1 MLPGRLGWEGS
12 WVYEWDHLESM
23 MQEWHLPG
31 KGEREGQHKLFAI
44 ITTVSGLSLHQCANR
59 AGGQRVSSLNVLVN
73 GGSTIQ
79 RLVPTFIFDAQGKNL
94 VPCDS
99 SPARSVETTFLSV
112 QKPQLLNCCSA
123 LGSKCSI
130 FTSKR
135 FLPLA
140 FHSVWSS
147 LKWKSSGTSNSFI
160 QLPSSSWNVR
170 RFLSSKIC

>member
-1 MLPGRLGWEGS
+1 MGS
-12 WVYEWDHLESM
+12 S
-23 MQEWHLPG
+23 G
-31 KGEREGQHKLFAI
+31 KYDAGATSSRQGREGGAARAI
-44 ITTVSGLSLHQCANR
+44 CHHHYGEWAFPASACQGDR

-99 SPARSVETTFLSV
+99 PPARSVETTFLSV

-123 LGSKCSI
+123 LGSKYSL

-140 FHSVWSS
+140 FHSLWSS
-147 LKWKSSGTSNSFI
+147 LK
-160 QLPSSSWNVR
+160 
-170 RFLSSKIC
+170 